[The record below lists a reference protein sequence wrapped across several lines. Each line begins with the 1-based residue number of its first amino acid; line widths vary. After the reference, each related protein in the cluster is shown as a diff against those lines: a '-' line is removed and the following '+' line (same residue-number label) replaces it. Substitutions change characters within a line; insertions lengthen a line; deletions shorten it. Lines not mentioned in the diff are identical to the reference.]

1 MMQCIGH
8 PRIWW
13 RYDEETNSLWAKGS
27 LLAILATVNPRYL
40 LDHTRKCFSLSFLQ
54 FRFQIISYQNLLI
67 NKCFA
72 FSSMLYIIHC
82 IWKCDEIDGMEA
94 MVNETDIGWYYRLLS
109 SRRIWWMN
117 ASGQIHRRPLITM
130 YLACYHSFDNYVLFY
145 SFYSLSIFTLFY
157 LTFGGFRHC
166 QFISVSVAGIQPVIY
181 SPTNVSAR
189 HTAQIHLFLFIPH
202 YWW

>member
-1 MMQCIGH
+1 
-8 PRIWW
+8 
-13 RYDEETNSLWAKGS
+13 
-27 LLAILATVNPRYL
+27 
-40 LDHTRKCFSLSFLQ
+40 
-54 FRFQIISYQNLLI
+54 
-67 NKCFA
+67 
-72 FSSMLYIIHC
+72 
-82 IWKCDEIDGMEA
+82 MEA

-189 HTAQIHLFLFIPH
+189 HIAQIHLFLFIAH
-202 YWW
+202 YWWLSLVNAKWFILKVMYLPGTLPKSIYSYSYLITGGYLW